1 MQATGTTVT
10 DLPISAEEQEEKA
23 KGLKD
28 GTATDRSVRTET
40 DRHALRTGEIQ
51 DLHPQAETWLIN
63 RARSVPKKCSTRTG
77 KEINSLNWITA
88 AKRTNRRYRSA
99 HWKNSQGQRNT
110 TNRSLRQL
118 RKKI

>member
-1 MQATGTTVT
+1 MT

-51 DLHPQAETWLIN
+51 DLHHQGDMAHKQSQKRAE
-63 RARSVPKKCSTRTG
+63 KCSTRTG
-77 KEINSLNWITA
+77 KEINSAKLDNGG
-88 AKRTNRRYRSA
+88 KRTNRRYRNA
-99 HWKNSQGQRNT
+99 HWEKQSRPKKHNKQKPQT
-110 TNRSLRQL
+110 VE
-118 RKKI
+118 KKI